1 MGLAVEKPGSR
12 HMPVI
17 AEASRLYRISARL
30 LSINAHKPTIYCLAL
45 CQVAVILAG
54 KKCVAISSHD
64 ALDIAK
70 SD

>member
-1 MGLAVEKPGSR
+1 MGSGGEKPRSR

-30 LSINAHKPTIYCLAL
+30 LSINAHKPTVYCLAL

-64 ALDIAK
+64 ALDIAE